1 MRMQSLSGCRDLKRG
16 LSTSNWQHAQV
27 KLFKE
32 IKKRDVLKANHC
44 LLLESCPL
52 CRHLLLLSAFRLNL
66 IFTQLWRWPYLDLYD
81 KQHEYKILLLQRH
94 LVGVLFS
101 LPKHHLLPNLKEL
114 GPSVQPNILWS
125 IIRDF
130 ETYIS
135 WVSGKLPV
143 PLNIF

>member
-1 MRMQSLSGCRDLKRG
+1 MGMESLSGCMDIKRDL
-16 LSTSNWQHAQV
+16 SASNWQHTQV

-32 IKKRDVLKANHC
+32 TKKRDVLKANHC
-44 LLLESCPL
+44 LLLESRPL

-66 IFTQLWRWPYLDLYD
+66 IFTQLWRWSYLDLCD
-81 KQHEYKILLLQRH
+81 TQHKYKILLLQRH
-94 LVGVLFS
+94 LVGDLFF

-114 GPSVQPNILWS
+114 GPSMQPNILWR

-135 WVSGKLPV
+135 WVSVKLPV

>member
-1 MRMQSLSGCRDLKRG
+1 MRMESLSGCRDIKRD
-16 LSTSNWQHAQV
+16 LSTSNWQHTQV

-44 LLLESCPL
+44 LLLESRPL

-66 IFTQLWRWPYLDLYD
+66 IFAQLWRRPYLDLCD
-81 KQHEYKILLLQRH
+81 KQHKYKILLLQRH
-94 LVGVLFS
+94 LVGTLFF
-101 LPKHHLLPNLKEL
+101 LPKPHLLSNLKEL
-114 GPSVQPNILWS
+114 GPLVQPDILWS
-125 IIRDF
+125 IIRAF
-130 ETYIS
+130 KTYIN